1 VDDNRESLLKDYP
14 TVEEYIANFSVDDDF
29 MKGFIELGEEEGVEY
44 DEEGYEASNEVLK
57 YQVKSWIARNLWDIN
72 ASYQSFV
79 DSDDALQEAIKI
91 LKDGSL
97 FIELKINR

>member
-1 VDDNRESLLKDYP
+1 MRERQQLDDSINSLRDLESRLDDNLGL
-14 TVEEYIANFSVDDDF
+14 
-29 MKGFIELGEEEGVEY
+29 IELGEEEGVEY
-44 DEEGYEASNEVLK
+44 DEEGYKASNEVLK
-57 YQVKSWIARNLWDIN
+57 NQVKSWIARNLWDVN